1 MWARRRCFNVASE
14 RTIHQLLKARSTA
27 GCDCIGHTSVN
38 VIVALMLGGPVSG
51 GFLEVFR
58 LKRYKGKAK
67 RHGLLPNALIAY
79 SLIPHVRLMQTS
91 RGVA

>member
-1 MWARRRCFNVASE
+1 MIVSATHLRQCDSD
-14 RTIHQLLKARSTA
+14 LKSPISDATS
-27 GCDCIGHTSVN
+27 DIGHT
-38 VIVALMLGGPVSG
+38 SG